1 MPEPS
6 RPPRNTAFV
15 VALALACVASYC
27 SCASFAR
34 TPRPGS
40 QYSSILLFLVLS
52 LVILICVARA
62 LSAFHQQHRS
72 SAFLGG
78 AALIGF
84 AGLFAAKNVGFWLR
98 DRDFERFRPA
108 MERIVQE
115 FQASP
120 DSSMRLDSVAVPGEL
135 GPPVYSVWASR
146 DRTRRVD
153 VWFFYGFGFPPQ
165 HVAWIFTQTRLHRRR
180 RFEGGFGIDR
190 ESSRLTGMMHLTS

>member
-1 MPEPS
+1 MPELS
-6 RPPRNTAFV
+6 RPPRKTAFM
-15 VALALACVASYC
+15 VALALASVASYW

-62 LSAFHQQHRS
+62 LSGFHQHRRS
-72 SAFLGG
+72 SALIGG
-78 AALIGF
+78 AAFLSF
-84 AGLFAAKNVGFWLR
+84 AGLFAAGDAGSWLR

-120 DSSMRLDSVAVPGEL
+120 DSSMRLDSAAVPREL
-135 GPPVYSVWASR
+135 RPAVYSVRASR
-146 DRTRRVD
+146 DRARRVD

-165 HVAWIFTQTRLHRRR
+165 HSAWIFTSDSAAAPASIRGSFWH
-180 RFEGGFGIDR
+180 G
-190 ESSRLTGMMHLTS
+190 SRKLSAHWYDASD